1 MLADKLR
8 KSVLQSAI
16 QGKLTEQLATDDKV
30 EDLLQ
35 AIKEEKELLIK
46 EKKIKK
52 QKPLPE
58 ITEDE
63 IPFAIPENWKWVRLD
78 DICVYLQRGKSPI
91 YSDIKKY
98 PVVSQKC
105 NQWSGFT
112 LEPAKY
118 LAPEVLEKY
127 SDERYLKKHDILINS
142 TGLGTVGRVC
152 LFKTDSKYPIVVA
165 DSHVTVVRST
175 RLISEIY
182 IKYFLSSP
190 HIQDNIEDMCSG
202 STKQK
207 ELALNTIKNLLIPLP
222 PLAEQKRIVEKLDN
236 VLANI
241 GELKANEEKLSI
253 LQKNF
258 PDKLKKSILQSAI
271 QGKLTEQLATDDKV
285 EDLLQAIKEEK
296 ERLIKEKKIKKQK
309 PLPEITEEEIPFEI
323 PENWKWVRLGEL
335 GDYKKGPFGSA
346 LTKSMFIADSHEAV
360 KVYEQKNAIKKDWK
374 LGNYFIDKKYYEEK
388 MKGFTV
394 LNGDLI
400 VSCAGTIGEQ
410 YFIPSE
416 ARIGI
421 INQALMRIRIYK
433 PINKRF
439 YSILFNYVIKLSS
452 IRLKGSAIKNILPFE
467 VLKNIVVPLPPLAE
481 QKRIVEKL
489 DKLLAD
495 IEELKI

>member
-35 AIKEEKELLIK
+35 AIKEEKERLIK

-58 ITEDE
+58 ITEEE
-63 IPFAIPENWKWVRLD
+63 IPFEIPKNWRWVRLD
-78 DICVYLQRGKSPI
+78 NICIYLQRGKSPT
-91 YSDIKKY
+91 YSDVKKY

-152 LFKTDSKYPIVVA
+152 LFETDSKYPIIVA

-222 PLAEQKRIVEKLDN
+222 SLAEQKRIVEKLDN
-236 VLANI
+236 VLTNI
-241 GELKANEEKLSI
+241 DELKANEEKLSI

-271 QGKLTEQLATDDKV
+271 QGNLTEQLATDDKV

-309 PLPEITEEEIPFEI
+309 PLPEITEEIPFAI
-323 PENWKWVRLGEL
+323 PENWKWVRLGNIAKNIFAG
-335 GDYKKGPFGSA
+335 GDKPVDFTKEKNVNNNIPVVANGITNNGVVGYTNKAKVEDISITISA
-346 LTKSMFIADSHEAV
+346 R
-360 KVYEQKNAIKKDWK
+360 
-374 LGNYFIDKKYYEEK
+374 
-388 MKGFTV
+388 
-394 LNGDLI
+394 
-400 VSCAGTIGEQ
+400 GTIGYTIYREKP
-410 YFIPSE
+410 YF
-416 ARIGI
+416 
-421 INQALMRIRIYK
+421 
-433 PINKRF
+433 PIVRVLVV
-439 YSILFNYVIKLSS
+439 ILFDKITTRYLQYVLNLLLESGVGTSIKQLTVPM
-452 IRLKGSAIKNILPFE
+452 ILPK
-467 VLKNIVVPLPPLAE
+467 LVPIPPLAE

-489 DKLLAD
+489 DKILAD
-495 IEELKI
+495 IEELKIE

>member
-63 IPFAIPENWKWVRLD
+63 IPFAIPENWKWVRLGEVIELISGRD
-78 DICVYLQRGKSPI
+78 LVKDKYNNNCEGIPYITGASNFNNNNLIIDRWTNEATSIAIKNDILLTCKGTIGEIAVLKENKVHIARQIMSIRLLQGNIEYIKWYIISQIDKLKSMGKSIIPGI
-91 YSDIKKY
+91 SR
-98 PVVSQKC
+98 
-105 NQWSGFT
+105 
-112 LEPAKY
+112 EM
-118 LAPEVLEKY
+118 
-127 SDERYLKKHDILINS
+127 ILN
-142 TGLGTVGRVC
+142 
-152 LFKTDSKYPIVVA
+152 Y
-165 DSHVTVVRST
+165 
-175 RLISEIY
+175 
-182 IKYFLSSP
+182 
-190 HIQDNIEDMCSG
+190 
-202 STKQK
+202 
-207 ELALNTIKNLLIPLP
+207 LIPLP

-241 GELKANEEKLSI
+241 DELKANEEKLSI

-271 QGKLTEQLATDDKV
+271 QGKLTEQLATDDNV

-309 PLPEITEEEIPFEI
+309 PLPEITEDEIPFAI
-323 PENWKWVRLGEL
+323 PENWKWVRLGEVMIER
-335 GDYKKGPFGSA
+335 GQKKPDENFSYIDIGSIDN
-346 LTKSMFIADSHEAV
+346 K
-360 KVYEQKNAIKKDWK
+360 KNK
-374 LGNYFIDKKYYEEK
+374 LGECKILSPEKAPSRARKLVNIGDIIYSTVRPYLLNTCIIDRIINPKP
-388 MKGFTV
+388 
-394 LNGDLI
+394 I
-400 VSCAGTIGEQ
+400 VSTGFAVITTNNID
-410 YFIPSE
+410 
-416 ARIGI
+416 
-421 INQALMRIRIYK
+421 
-433 PINKRF
+433 INKYIF
-439 YSILFNYVIKLSS
+439 KVLLSPMFNDYANDRENAKGVAYPAINDTKL
-452 IRLKGSAIKNILPFE
+452 KMAII
-467 VLKNIVVPLPPLAE
+467 PLPPLAE

-495 IEELKI
+495 IEELKIE

>member
-58 ITEDE
+58 ITEEE
-63 IPFAIPENWKWVRLD
+63 IPFEIPENWRWVRLGEISLLNIGLTFKPTEISNEGTIVLRSSNIKNGKID
-78 DICVYLQRGKSPI
+78 LSDIVRINKEIPVSKLAKKNDLLICVRNGSKKLVGKTAIIENDNFAFGAFMSI
-91 YSDIKKY
+91 CRS
-98 PVVSQKC
+98 KC
-105 NQWSGFT
+105 Y
-112 LEPAKY
+112 KY
-118 LAPEVLEKY
+118 LY
-127 SDERYLKKHDILINS
+127 Y
-142 TGLGTVGRVC
+142 
-152 LFKTDSKYPIVVA
+152 Y
-165 DSHVTVVRST
+165 
-175 RLISEIY
+175 
-182 IKYFLSSP
+182 LSSP
-190 HIQDNIEDMCSG
+190 LFRGNFDSV
-202 STKQK
+202 TTT
-207 ELALNTIKNLLIPLP
+207 TINQITQTNLKNRIVPLP

-241 GELKANEEKLSI
+241 DELKANEEKLSI
-253 LQKNF
+253 LQRNF

-323 PENWKWVRLGEL
+323 PKNWKWVRLGEIGITQTGNTPSRLHSEYIGNDIPFITPKDISDKGIIYNNQGLSEL
-335 GDYKKGPFGSA
+335 GKTVARICNKDTILQVCIGGSIGKTNIVNREVA
-346 LTKSMFIADSHEAV
+346 FNQQINSIYPIFCISRYVFMVMQSA
-360 KVYEQKNAIKKDWK
+360 
-374 LGNYFIDKKYYEEK
+374 YFIIK
-388 MKGFTV
+388 MRNK
-394 LNGDLI
+394 
-400 VSCAGTIGEQ
+400 AGGTAT
-410 YFIPSE
+410 P
-416 ARIGI
+416 I
-421 INQALMRIRIYK
+421 INRGIWDT
-433 PINKRF
+433 
-439 YSILFNYVIKLSS
+439 ILI
-452 IRLKGSAIKNILPFE
+452 
-467 VLKNIVVPLPPLAE
+467 PLPSLAE

-495 IEELKI
+495 IEELKIE

>member
-35 AIKEEKELLIK
+35 AIKKEKELLIK

-63 IPFAIPENWKWVRLD
+63 IPFEIPENWKWVRLGEIGKIIGGGTPKTTNLEYWQNGKIAWITPAD
-78 DICVYLQRGKSPI
+78 MKNIKGKYISCGKKNITLLGLEKSSAQLLPKGSILFSSRAPIGYVAIAREEVSTNQGFKSIVPFSLNLSLYLYYVLLGMVDI
-91 YSDIKKY
+91 IKK
-98 PVVSQKC
+98 
-105 NQWSGFT
+105 
-112 LEPAKY
+112 
-118 LAPEVLEKY
+118 
-127 SDERYLKKHDILINS
+127 
-142 TGLGTVGRVC
+142 LGTGTT
-152 LFKTDSKYPIVVA
+152 FKEV
-165 DSHVTVVRST
+165 
-175 RLISEIY
+175 
-182 IKYFLSSP
+182 
-190 HIQDNIEDMCSG
+190 SG
-202 STKQK
+202 SVVEKI
-207 ELALNTIKNLLIPLP
+207 LVPLP

-241 GELKANEEKLSI
+241 EKLKSSEEKLSI

-271 QGKLTEQLATDDKV
+271 QGKLTEQLATDDNV

-309 PLPEITEEEIPFEI
+309 PLPEITEDEIPFAI
-323 PENWKWVRLGEL
+323 PENWKWVRLGEVIL
-335 GDYKKGPFGSA
+335 LNMGQSPNSEDVGNDGIEFHQGKIYFTDEIIGFSDKYCSKPKKIS
-346 LTKSMFIADSHEAV
+346 
-360 KVYEQKNAIKKDWK
+360 NANEILLSVRAPVGEVNLNNREICIGRGLASIK
-374 LGNYFIDKKYYEEK
+374 
-388 MKGFTV
+388 
-394 LNGDLI
+394 
-400 VSCAGTIGEQ
+400 
-410 YFIPSE
+410 
-416 ARIGI
+416 I
-421 INQALMRIRIYK
+421 INSEERYF
-433 PINKRF
+433 F
-439 YSILFNYVIKLSS
+439 YLLFYCKKIFEKKSTGTTF
-452 IRLKGSAIKNILPFE
+452 KAISKDIIENLLI
-467 VLKNIVVPLPPLAE
+467 PLPPLAE

>member
-63 IPFAIPENWKWVRLD
+63 IPFAIPENWKWVRLGEIGIWEAGTTPSRSKSEYYINGKIPWVKTGD
-78 DICVYLQRGKSPI
+78 LTDSILKSVTENITQLALEETSLKIKPVGSVLIAMYGATIGKVSILGIEATTNQACCACVTYKNIYNKYIFYYLISQR
-91 YSDIKKY
+91 D
-98 PVVSQKC
+98 
-105 NQWSGFT
+105 N
-112 LEPAKY
+112 
-118 LAPEVLEKY
+118 
-127 SDERYLKKHDILINS
+127 LKKMGAGGAQPNISREKII
-142 TGLGTVGRVC
+142 
-152 LFKTDSKYPIVVA
+152 KTI
-165 DSHVTVVRST
+165 
-175 RLISEIY
+175 
-182 IKYFLSSP
+182 
-190 HIQDNIEDMCSG
+190 M
-202 STKQK
+202 
-207 ELALNTIKNLLIPLP
+207 PLP

-241 GELKANEEKLSI
+241 DELKVNEEKLSI

-271 QGKLTEQLATDDKV
+271 QGKLTEQLATDDNV

-323 PENWKWVRLGEL
+323 PENWKWIRLGEIVSIL
-335 GDYKKGPFGSA
+335 GDGLHGTPIYDESGEYYFINGNNLLEEKIIIKSTTKKVSQIEYEKYKKN
-346 LTKSMFIADSHEAV
+346 L
-360 KVYEQKNAIKKDWK
+360 NKDTM
-374 LGNYFIDKKYYEEK
+374 L
-388 MKGFTV
+388 
-394 LNGDLI
+394 
-400 VSCAGTIGEQ
+400 VSINGTIGNVAFYDNEKVMLGKSVCYFNLLKNVNKKYLKYIFYSV
-410 YFIPSE
+410 YFIK
-416 ARIGI
+416 
-421 INQALMRIRIYK
+421 YV
-433 PINKRF
+433 NKMAT
-439 YSILFNYVIKLSS
+439 
-452 IRLKGSAIKNILPFE
+452 GSTIKNLS
-467 VLKNIVVPLPPLAE
+467 LKAMNLFIIPLPPLAE

-495 IEELKI
+495 IEELKIE

>member
-63 IPFAIPENWKWVRLD
+63 IPFAIPENWKWVRLGEITD
-78 DICVYLQRGKSPI
+78 YGIGKSVKYDSIPVDSLI
-91 YSDIKKY
+91 IELEDIEKNTFKLLNKNRKRT
-98 PVVSQKC
+98 PKSSKNKFQK
-105 NQWSGFT
+105 GDILFGK
-112 LEPAKY
+112 LRP
-118 LAPEVLEKY
+118 
-127 SDERYLKKHDILINS
+127 YLKKIILIDEDGFCS
-142 TGLGTVGRVC
+142 TEIVPISSFNKINQKYLMMVLVSPKINEFINNLTYGMDMPRLGTI
-152 LFKTDSKYPIVVA
+152 DA
-165 DSHVTVVRST
+165 
-175 RLISEIY
+175 RL
-182 IKYFLSSP
+182 
-190 HIQDNIEDMCSG
+190 
-202 STKQK
+202 
-207 ELALNTIKNLLIPLP
+207 LLIPLP

-241 GELKANEEKLSI
+241 DELKANEEKLSI

-271 QGKLTEQLATDDKV
+271 QGKLTEQLATDDNV

-309 PLPEITEEEIPFEI
+309 TLPEITEEEIPFAI
-323 PENWKWVRLGEL
+323 PENWKWVRLGNIAKNIFAG
-335 GDYKKGPFGSA
+335 GDKPVDFTKEKNFNNNIPVVANGITNNGVVGYTNKAKVEDISITISA
-346 LTKSMFIADSHEAV
+346 R
-360 KVYEQKNAIKKDWK
+360 
-374 LGNYFIDKKYYEEK
+374 
-388 MKGFTV
+388 
-394 LNGDLI
+394 
-400 VSCAGTIGEQ
+400 GTIGYTIYREKP
-410 YFIPSE
+410 YF
-416 ARIGI
+416 
-421 INQALMRIRIYK
+421 
-433 PINKRF
+433 PIVRVLVV
-439 YSILFNYVIKLSS
+439 ILFDKITTRYLQYVLNLLLESGVGTSIKQLTVPM
-452 IRLKGSAIKNILPFE
+452 ILPK
-467 VLKNIVVPLPPLAE
+467 LVPIPPLAE
-481 QKRIVEKL
+481 QKRIVETL

>member
-241 GELKANEEKLSI
+241 DELKANEEKLSI

-271 QGKLTEQLATDDKV
+271 QGNLTEQLATDDNV

-309 PLPEITEEEIPFEI
+309 PLPEITEEEIPFAI
-323 PENWKWVRLGEL
+323 PENWKWIRINDVSSIYTGNSINAKEKEL
-335 GDYKKGPFGSA
+335 KYSNVKQGYNYIATKDVDFNNCILYENGVKIPFETNFKIAKKGATLMCIEGGSA
-346 LTKSMFIADSHEAV
+346 GRKVGFLKEDVCFGNKLCSFNPMKIYDRYIFYVVQAPLFINNF
-360 KVYEQKNAIKKDWK
+360 KIN
-374 LGNYFIDKKYYEEK
+374 
-388 MKGFTV
+388 MT
-394 LNGDLI
+394 
-400 VSCAGTIGEQ
+400 
-410 YFIPSE
+410 
-416 ARIGI
+416 GI
-421 INQALMRIRIYK
+421 IGGVS
-433 PINKRF
+433 INKLKM
-439 YSILFNYVIKLSS
+439 ILI
-452 IRLKGSAIKNILPFE
+452 
-467 VLKNIVVPLPPLAE
+467 PLPPLAE

>member
-63 IPFAIPENWKWVRLD
+63 IPFEIPENWRWVRLGEISLLNIGLTFKPTEISNEGTIVLRSSNIKNGKID
-78 DICVYLQRGKSPI
+78 LSDIVRINKEIPVSKLAKKNDLLICVRNGSKKLVGKTAIIENDNFAFGAFMSI
-91 YSDIKKY
+91 CRS
-98 PVVSQKC
+98 KC
-105 NQWSGFT
+105 Y
-112 LEPAKY
+112 KY
-118 LAPEVLEKY
+118 LY
-127 SDERYLKKHDILINS
+127 Y
-142 TGLGTVGRVC
+142 
-152 LFKTDSKYPIVVA
+152 Y
-165 DSHVTVVRST
+165 
-175 RLISEIY
+175 
-182 IKYFLSSP
+182 LSSP
-190 HIQDNIEDMCSG
+190 LFRGNFDSV
-202 STKQK
+202 TTT
-207 ELALNTIKNLLIPLP
+207 TINQITQTNLKNRIVPLP

-241 GELKANEEKLSI
+241 DELKANEEKLSI

-271 QGKLTEQLATDDKV
+271 QGNLTEQLATDDKV

-309 PLPEITEEEIPFEI
+309 SLPEITEEEIPFAI
-323 PENWKWVRLGEL
+323 PEKWKWVRLGEIGITQTGNTPSRLHSEYIGNDIPFITPKDISDKGVIYNNQGLSEL
-335 GDYKKGPFGSA
+335 GK
-346 LTKSMFIADSHEAV
+346 
-360 KVYEQKNAIKKDWK
+360 
-374 LGNYFIDKKYYEEK
+374 
-388 MKGFTV
+388 TV
-394 LNGDLI
+394 
-400 VSCAGTIGEQ
+400 
-410 YFIPSE
+410 
-416 ARIGI
+416 ARICNKDTILQVCIGGSIGKTNIVNREVAFNQQINSIYPIFCISRYVFMVMQSAYFMIKMRNKAGGTATPI
-421 INQALMRIRIYK
+421 INRGIWDT
-433 PINKRF
+433 
-439 YSILFNYVIKLSS
+439 ILI
-452 IRLKGSAIKNILPFE
+452 
-467 VLKNIVVPLPPLAE
+467 PLPPLAE

-495 IEELKI
+495 IEELKIE

>member
-35 AIKEEKELLIK
+35 AIEEEKELLIK

-241 GELKANEEKLSI
+241 EKLKSSEEKLSI

-271 QGKLTEQLATDDKV
+271 QGKLTEQLATDDNV

-309 PLPEITEEEIPFEI
+309 SLPEITEEEIPFAI
-323 PENWKWVRLGEL
+323 PEKWKWVRLGEIGITQTGNTPSRLHSEYIGNDIPFITPKDISDKGVIYNNQGLSEL
-335 GDYKKGPFGSA
+335 GK
-346 LTKSMFIADSHEAV
+346 
-360 KVYEQKNAIKKDWK
+360 
-374 LGNYFIDKKYYEEK
+374 
-388 MKGFTV
+388 TV
-394 LNGDLI
+394 
-400 VSCAGTIGEQ
+400 
-410 YFIPSE
+410 
-416 ARIGI
+416 ARICNKDTILQVCIGGSIGKTNIVNREVAFNQQINSIYPIFCISRYVFMVMQSAYFMIKMRNKAGGTATPI
-421 INQALMRIRIYK
+421 INRGIWDT
-433 PINKRF
+433 
-439 YSILFNYVIKLSS
+439 ILI
-452 IRLKGSAIKNILPFE
+452 
-467 VLKNIVVPLPPLAE
+467 PLPPLAE

-495 IEELKI
+495 IEELKIE

>member
-63 IPFAIPENWKWVRLD
+63 IPFAIPENWKWVRLGEIGKIIGGGTPKTTNLEYWQNGKIAWITPAD
-78 DICVYLQRGKSPI
+78 MKNIKGKYISCGKKNITLLGLEKSSAQLLPKGSILFSSRAPIGYVAIAREEVSTNQGFKSIVPFSLNLSLYLYYVLLGMVDI
-91 YSDIKKY
+91 IKK
-98 PVVSQKC
+98 
-105 NQWSGFT
+105 
-112 LEPAKY
+112 
-118 LAPEVLEKY
+118 
-127 SDERYLKKHDILINS
+127 
-142 TGLGTVGRVC
+142 LGTGTT
-152 LFKTDSKYPIVVA
+152 FKEV
-165 DSHVTVVRST
+165 
-175 RLISEIY
+175 
-182 IKYFLSSP
+182 
-190 HIQDNIEDMCSG
+190 SG
-202 STKQK
+202 SVVEKI
-207 ELALNTIKNLLIPLP
+207 LVPLP

-241 GELKANEEKLSI
+241 DELKANEEKLSI

-271 QGKLTEQLATDDKV
+271 QGKLTEQLATDDNV
-285 EDLLQAIKEEK
+285 EDLLKAIKEEK

-309 PLPEITEEEIPFEI
+309 PLLEITEEEIPFEI
-323 PENWKWVRLGEL
+323 PKNWKWVRLGKVIEL
-335 GDYKKGPFGSA
+335 ISGRD
-346 LTKSMFIADSHEAV
+346 LTKDKYNNNYEGIPYITGASNFNNNNLIIDRWTDKATSIAV
-360 KVYEQKNAIKKDWK
+360 KNDILLTCK
-374 LGNYFIDKKYYEEK
+374 
-388 MKGFTV
+388 
-394 LNGDLI
+394 
-400 VSCAGTIGEQ
+400 GTIGE
-410 YFIPSE
+410 IIVLKE
-416 ARIGI
+416 DKIHIARQIM
-421 INQALMRIRIYK
+421 A
-433 PINKRF
+433 
-439 YSILFNYVIKLSS
+439 
-452 IRLKGSAIKNILPFE
+452 IRLLYGNFDYIKWYIISQIDKLKSMGKSIIPGISREMILNY
-467 VLKNIVVPLPPLAE
+467 LIPLPPLAE

>member
-30 EDLLQ
+30 EDLVQ
-35 AIKEEKELLIK
+35 AIKEEKERLIK

-58 ITEDE
+58 ITEEE
-63 IPFAIPENWKWVRLD
+63 IPFEIPKNWRWVRLGALSSVITD
-78 DICVYLQRGKSPI
+78 GTHKTPNYVNKGIPFISVQNISSGKYKDTKLKYITEDEHKKLICRCKPEKGDILLCRIGTLGHPYIVDLDFEFSIFVSLGLIKLINKDINVYLKAYMDSPSFEWQI
-91 YSDIKKY
+91 NKVKVGGGTHTFKLNLKDI
-98 PVVSQKC
+98 V
-105 NQWSGFT
+105 NF
-112 LEPAKY
+112 
-118 LAPEVLEKY
+118 
-127 SDERYLKKHDILINS
+127 
-142 TGLGTVGRVC
+142 
-152 LFKTDSKYPIVVA
+152 
-165 DSHVTVVRST
+165 
-175 RLISEIY
+175 
-182 IKYFLSSP
+182 
-190 HIQDNIEDMCSG
+190 
-202 STKQK
+202 
-207 ELALNTIKNLLIPLP
+207 LIPLP

-271 QGKLTEQLATDDKV
+271 QGKLTEQLATDDNV

-323 PENWKWVRLGEL
+323 PENWKWIRLGEIGITQTGNTPSRLHSEYIGNDIPFITPKDISDKGIIYNNQGLSEL
-335 GDYKKGPFGSA
+335 GKTVARICNKDTILQVCIGGSIGKTNIVNREVA
-346 LTKSMFIADSHEAV
+346 FNQQINSIYPIFCISRYVFMVMQSA
-360 KVYEQKNAIKKDWK
+360 
-374 LGNYFIDKKYYEEK
+374 YFIIK
-388 MKGFTV
+388 MRNK
-394 LNGDLI
+394 
-400 VSCAGTIGEQ
+400 AGGTAT
-410 YFIPSE
+410 P
-416 ARIGI
+416 I
-421 INQALMRIRIYK
+421 INRGIWDT
-433 PINKRF
+433 
-439 YSILFNYVIKLSS
+439 ILI
-452 IRLKGSAIKNILPFE
+452 
-467 VLKNIVVPLPPLAE
+467 PLPSLAE

>member
-35 AIKEEKELLIK
+35 AIEEEKELLIK

-63 IPFAIPENWKWVRLD
+63 IPFAIPENWKWVRLGEVILLNMGQSPNSED
-78 DICVYLQRGKSPI
+78 VGNDGIEFHQGKIYFTDEIIGFSDKYCSKPKKISNANEILLSVRAPVGEVNLNNREICIGRGLAS
-91 YSDIKKY
+91 IKIIN
-98 PVVSQKC
+98 S
-105 NQWSGFT
+105 
-112 LEPAKY
+112 E
-118 LAPEVLEKY
+118 
-127 SDERYLKKHDILINS
+127 ERYFFYLLFYCKKIFEKKS
-142 TGLGTVGRVC
+142 TGTT
-152 LFKTDSKYPIVVA
+152 FKAISKDI
-165 DSHVTVVRST
+165 
-175 RLISEIY
+175 
-182 IKYFLSSP
+182 
-190 HIQDNIEDMCSG
+190 IE
-202 STKQK
+202 
-207 ELALNTIKNLLIPLP
+207 NLLIPLP

-241 GELKANEEKLSI
+241 DELKANEEKLSI

-271 QGKLTEQLATDDKV
+271 QGNLTEQLATDDKV
-285 EDLLQAIKEEK
+285 EDLLKAIKEEK
-296 ERLIKEKKIKKQK
+296 EFLIKEKKIKKQK
-309 PLPEITEEEIPFEI
+309 PLPEITEEEIPFAI

>member
-35 AIKEEKELLIK
+35 AIKEEKELLIKEKKIKKQKPLPEITEDEIPFAIPENWKWVRLGEITDYGIGKSVKYDSIPVDSLIIELEDIEKNTFKLLNKNRKRTPKSSKNKFQKGDILFGKLRPYLKKIILIDEDGFCSTEIVPISSFNKINQKYLMMVLVSPKINEFINNLTYGMDMPRLGTTDARLLLIPLPPLAEQKRIVEKLDNVLANIEKLKSSEEKLSILQKNFPDKLKKSILQSAIQGKLTEQLATDDKVEDLLQAIKEEKERLIK

-127 SDERYLKKHDILINS
+127 ADERYLKKHDILINS

-207 ELALNTIKNLLIPLP
+207 ELALNTIKNLLV
-222 PLAEQKRIVEKLDN
+222 A
-236 VLANI
+236 
-241 GELKANEEKLSI
+241 
-253 LQKNF
+253 
-258 PDKLKKSILQSAI
+258 
-271 QGKLTEQLATDDKV
+271 
-285 EDLLQAIKEEK
+285 
-296 ERLIKEKKIKKQK
+296 
-309 PLPEITEEEIPFEI
+309 
-323 PENWKWVRLGEL
+323 
-335 GDYKKGPFGSA
+335 
-346 LTKSMFIADSHEAV
+346 
-360 KVYEQKNAIKKDWK
+360 
-374 LGNYFIDKKYYEEK
+374 
-388 MKGFTV
+388 
-394 LNGDLI
+394 
-400 VSCAGTIGEQ
+400 
-410 YFIPSE
+410 
-416 ARIGI
+416 
-421 INQALMRIRIYK
+421 
-433 PINKRF
+433 
-439 YSILFNYVIKLSS
+439 
-452 IRLKGSAIKNILPFE
+452 
-467 VLKNIVVPLPPLAE
+467 LPPLAE

>member
-52 QKPLPE
+52 QKPLPK

-63 IPFAIPENWKWVRLD
+63 IPFAIPENWKWVRLGEVIELISGRD
-78 DICVYLQRGKSPI
+78 LVKDKYNNNCEGIPYITGASNFNNNNLIIDRWTNEATSIAIKNDILLTCKGTIGEIAVLKENKVHIARQIMSIRLLQGNIEYIKWYIISQIDKLKSMGKSIIPGI
-91 YSDIKKY
+91 SR
-98 PVVSQKC
+98 
-105 NQWSGFT
+105 
-112 LEPAKY
+112 EM
-118 LAPEVLEKY
+118 
-127 SDERYLKKHDILINS
+127 ILN
-142 TGLGTVGRVC
+142 
-152 LFKTDSKYPIVVA
+152 Y
-165 DSHVTVVRST
+165 
-175 RLISEIY
+175 
-182 IKYFLSSP
+182 
-190 HIQDNIEDMCSG
+190 
-202 STKQK
+202 
-207 ELALNTIKNLLIPLP
+207 LIPLP

-241 GELKANEEKLSI
+241 DELKANEEKLSI

-271 QGKLTEQLATDDKV
+271 QGKLTEQLATDDNV

-309 PLPEITEEEIPFEI
+309 PLPEITEDEIPFAI

-489 DKLLAD
+489 DKLLAN